1 MSILKANE
9 IVEIL
14 KDYGIKID
22 KNSKNLSRFAKDYG
36 IKKAD
41 KLEAKFKASL
51 AKVKTMEDL
60 AKGVNS
66 IQMLIPEQ
74 QFGNDNIPGI
84 GYDLKVLGTL
94 FGTPANKFS
103 PIIRGD
109 NGVYVVWVTNINK
122 PQEPANYD
130 EQQKMATQ
138 QLKTSV
144 DGGVMDALRK
154 KAAIK

>member
-1 MSILKANE
+1 MVRN
-9 IVEIL
+9 
-14 KDYGIKID
+14 
-22 KNSKNLSRFAKDYG
+22 N
-36 IKKAD
+36 KKAD

-154 KAAIK
+154 KAAIKDYRYKYF